1 MESKGYSYVPFDVTG
16 GTKAAFFEGGRL
28 YSDLSYVVALL
39 PANQHLMLNV
49 EETLS
54 CADGEAF
61 LLIRDSLAQSAID
74 TFPLLFEA
82 ALPLVAEERGCRF
95 APRRCPLY
103 TFSNRAEYD
112 RPRAARIRWL
122 RLSGLYAPRTFP
134 EDLGVLCGA
143 RELRDRGVHRPH
155 LRGGSRRREASIHR
169 ASRFGAKRPSFPR
182 ERGPLRKGV

>member
-1 MESKGYSYVPFDVTG
+1 MDSLTLHTYRSGKECREETLRLESKGYSYVPFDVTG

-82 ALPLVAEERGCRF
+82 ALPLVAEERGVSF
-95 APRRCPLY
+95 
-103 TFSNRAEYD
+103 RAQ
-112 RPRAARIRWL
+112 A
-122 RLSGLYAPRTFP
+122 LSALH
-134 EDLGVLCGA
+134 VL
-143 RELRDRGVHRPH
+143 
-155 LRGGSRRREASIHR
+155 
-169 ASRFGAKRPSFPR
+169 
-182 ERGPLRKGV
+182 